1 MECTESKT
9 ILVIE
14 DDKSVQDMLKDVLE
28 IEGFNIVTASDGAEG
43 IEKLKGLRGQSCVI
57 LLDLMMPG
65 TNGWQFLDFQR
76 SDPELSSN
84 PVIVCS
90 AYSESAKSVRPNA
103 VVMKPVRLDTLLE
116 TVNAFCA

>member
-1 MECTESKT
+1 MDCKT

-28 IEGFNIVTASDGAEG
+28 IEGFTILTASDGAEG
-43 IEKLKGLRGQSCVI
+43 IERLKSLRGQPCVI

-76 SDPELSSN
+76 SDPELSAN